1 MRRTATKPSGWK
13 GVAQGASGRMEA
25 IRDLEHLLG
34 EEVVWGLVGTLVF
47 TLSEAGTLGGL

>member
-1 MRRTATKPSGWK
+1 
-13 GVAQGASGRMEA
+13 MEA

-34 EEVVWGLVGTLVF
+34 EGVVWGLVGTLVF

>member
-34 EEVVWGLVGTLVF
+34 EGVVWGLVGTLVF